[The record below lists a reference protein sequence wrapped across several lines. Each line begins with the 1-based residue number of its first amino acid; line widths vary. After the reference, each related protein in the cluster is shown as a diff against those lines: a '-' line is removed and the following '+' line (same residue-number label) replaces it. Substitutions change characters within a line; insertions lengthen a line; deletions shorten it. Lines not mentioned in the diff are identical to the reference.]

1 MSIKVI
7 VSLEVADYASFKS
20 AFEQARPYR
29 EEAGISESEAYRNID
44 SPNNVWV
51 IGTATSQETFREFF
65 ASDAQKARMK
75 NAGVI
80 SPPTVTFVEP

>member
-7 VSLEVADYASFKS
+7 ISLEVADYASFKS
-20 AFEQARPYR
+20 GFEQGRPYR
-29 EEAGISESEAYRNID
+29 EEAGISESDAYRNID

-51 IGTATSQETFREFF
+51 IGTATSKEAFLEFF
-65 ASDAQKARMK
+65 ASDAQKERMK

-80 SPPTVTFVEP
+80 SLPTVTFMEP

>member
-7 VSLEVADYASFKS
+7 ISLEVADYASFTS
-20 AFEQARPYR
+20 GFEQGRPYR
-29 EEAGISESEAYRNID
+29 EEAGISESDAYKNID

-51 IGTATSQETFREFF
+51 IGTATSKEAFLGFF
-65 ASDAQKARMK
+65 ASDAQKERMK

-80 SPPTVTFVEP
+80 SLPTVTFMEP